1 MVRSGKTGFVAA
13 AATAAAT
20 SLGALLFAAPPAQAS
35 EVAAWNGEY
44 IMALGTNAKT
54 GTSIAAS
61 QNEFAHRTMASISS
75 TCAAGVCIATVNN
88 PGPPKNHT
96 MPPTIEFTWN
106 GSQWV
111 REFTWKWD
119 CLLPDGTI
127 EYDPAKSITVYTPG
141 EYGILTGVFHTDI
154 LSGTCKGNVD
164 MPVSA
169 KPATPPVT

>member
-20 SLGALLFAAPPAQAS
+20 SLGALLFAAPRPTPVGRGLERQ
-35 EVAAWNGEY
+35 Y

-75 TCAAGVCIATVNN
+75 TCAAGACVATVNN
-88 PGPPKNHT
+88 PAPPKNDT
-96 MPPTIEFTWN
+96 MPRTVEFIWN